1 MYFGFVLTSYY
12 YSMKT
17 TNMKP
22 VPTSFD
28 RVSGG
33 FDEEYDIDDEPD
45 LSHGGYK
52 PVGTDEVRMN
62 KLH

>member
-1 MYFGFVLTSYY
+1 
-12 YSMKT
+12 MKT
-17 TNMKP
+17 RHMKP

-45 LSHGGYK
+45 LNHSGYK
-52 PVGTDEVRMN
+52 PVDTDEVRMN